1 METPTDAAASS
12 ILIVDDDEDISR
24 LLVATLRH
32 DTQWPIVTASTTA
45 EAKEHLA
52 KRKFDVVITDISMP
66 GEDGIDLMNWA
77 REHAPGAS
85 WMVLTGHATVDS
97 AVRALQL
104 GAVDFFTKPIR
115 SLLGIKNR
123 VQGELEHRQLLGERD
138 RLHES
143 LEERNVQL
151 QKNVQQLESACE
163 LLADQAETIRADL
176 RRAALIQH
184 ALLPRVAPHIDGIS
198 VNALYRPS
206 QNVGGDLYDVVRLN
220 QRYLSVLIADA
231 AGHGLSAAMLAV
243 LFRSRLVLVDEDSGE
258 PCRPSEALRAVNR
271 SLADDVAATGLFITA
286 AHCLVD
292 LEEMRVYIASGGHPP
307 LVLHRAGG
315 AVERLMHTGPALGLY
330 PNADFAEMEIGIEA
344 GERLLL
350 YTDGLYERTD
360 VGDSPDHGVASAVK
374 SSSQTGLELLQHL
387 FGDSKTPHADEDDVT
402 MVVIEVG
409 PGPSEFDNGMLA
421 TAPPPKARSA
431 ARIEQLVA
439 EEGDRTTI
447 SIRGQ
452 ADWRHSAAFHERCAD
467 AIDSCRPL
475 TLDLSLCRSL
485 DSTFLGTIHE
495 LAGRAELLDAEFR
508 IQGVM
513 PPVESLFLELGM
525 QTVMDHVVLTGLPLP
540 SHMTPLDGSEL
551 DARAQAQHLLRA
563 HQGLALINEQNLR
576 EFDPLVEVLRREVAS
591 QES

>member
-1 METPTDAAASS
+1 
-12 ILIVDDDEDISR
+12 
-24 LLVATLRH
+24 
-32 DTQWPIVTASTTA
+32 
-45 EAKEHLA
+45 
-52 KRKFDVVITDISMP
+52 
-66 GEDGIDLMNWA
+66 
-77 REHAPGAS
+77 
-85 WMVLTGHATVDS
+85 
-97 AVRALQL
+97 
-104 GAVDFFTKPIR
+104 
-115 SLLGIKNR
+115 
-123 VQGELEHRQLLGERD
+123 
-138 RLHES
+138 
-143 LEERNVQL
+143 
-151 QKNVQQLESACE
+151 
-163 LLADQAETIRADL
+163 
-176 RRAALIQH
+176 
-184 ALLPRVAPHIDGIS
+184 VAPHIDGIS

-243 LFRSRLVLVDEDSGE
+243 LFRSRLVLIDEDSGE

-360 VGDSPDHGVASAVK
+360 VGDSPDHGVGSAVK
-374 SSSQTGLELLQHL
+374 SASQTGLELLQHL
-387 FGDSKTPHADEDDVT
+387 FGDSTAPHADEDDVT